1 MADIEIEIDPNGGMG
16 VQQDLTAA
24 TNATW
29 HQYFE
34 TSYDGQPY
42 PLAQHTML
50 MQLRTDADAQDVAL
64 ELSSGDQTLRTP
76 EEGRLEILV
85 PLSRMSSVP
94 PGQYAYDLVA
104 WQGAAYL
111 RILYGS
117 VTIVR
122 GVTRI
127 PT

>member
-1 MADIEIEIDPNGGMG
+1 MADIELTVDPNGGLG
-16 VQQDLTAA
+16 QQADLAAA

-34 TSYDGQPY
+34 TSYDGQPFD
-42 PLAQHTML
+42 LSQHTML
-50 MQLRTDADAQDVAL
+50 MQLRTEADAQSVAI
-64 ELSSGDQTLRTP
+64 ELNSADAMLRVP
-76 EEGRLEILV
+76 QPGRLEILV
-85 PLSRMSSVP
+85 PLSKMAALE
-94 PGQYAYDLVA
+94 PGEYVYDLVA

-111 RILYGS
+111 RVLYGS
-117 VTIVR
+117 VNIVR